1 MKVALMCMSFAIWIS
16 SYWICEFYFSN
27 SVEEWWK
34 LRMILYAIVYFLSIA
49 ANGIYG
55 KSRAVLFFNVL
66 FMGIVLEDITDRL
79 FFDSRNWEFNDWI
92 AIDFSIAAAL
102 LLTFKNKIYDGRH

>member
-1 MKVALMCMSFAIWIS
+1 
-16 SYWICEFYFSN
+16 
-27 SVEEWWK
+27 
-34 LRMILYAIVYFLSIA
+34 MILYAIVYFLSIA